1 MVKSSNLEVLKEMFS
16 KATEKAFSENIDCF
30 VIETGRY
37 NIQGTNKTYE
47 VVCGRDEN
55 KDFFVACTCFGGL
68 HEKPC
73 YHGARALHLHIEL
86 KEQEIAEAKRQAQD
100 KAFYQ
105 KTQLNEPSEK
115 IGGFRV

>member
-1 MVKSSNLEVLKEMFS
+1 MVTMQQQSSQQPK
-16 KATEKAFSENIDCF
+16 
-30 VIETGRY
+30 
-37 NIQGTNKTYE
+37 
-47 VVCGRDEN
+47 VVTLQDFIAELGRD
-55 KDFFVACTCFGGL
+55 DVATANLVGYFDVL
-68 HEKPC
+68 IEMD
-73 YHGARALHLHIEL
+73 LEL